1 MIFCMLSTQSK
12 EEREGEKRKVISGQT
27 SSNHN
32 TRVIQGEKDESNDVV
47 EAPLQPSELAASI
60 AQSWQSG

>member
-1 MIFCMLSTQSK
+1 LKEKINWRTDMIFCMLSTQSQ

-32 TRVIQGEKDESNDVV
+32 TRVI
-47 EAPLQPSELAASI
+47 
-60 AQSWQSG
+60 